1 MAEIFKRAYDEVN
14 RRLNG
19 SGLSSIVHREDGG
32 PVIKRFGGGYTDA
45 DAGVEETSYG
55 GGVEDWGISAADME
69 AAYSTGA
76 FGPELAE
83 ESFFDL
89 PDVESQRVHGTSP
102 FDIYRHGEAYGKPPG
117 SREQISARDTSLS
130 DFTGVGEQPSPEMQ
144 RRMERHRQEGLRGM
158 IQGGFDS
165 PEAYRDYMNKWK
177 SEAEKSRSD
186 AYWAEYPYGNWV
198 TETFG
203 DIKGTSLVLPEQA
216 PISRDE
222 AINNVLEDDTLSP
235 EEKQEQINHIFIYDD
250 VVNRDMG
257 RLKTASRKHTEDWKA
272 RDRAKGYSSIAP
284 QKRRTYKEGGKI
296 MPGGLSNLKKSININ
311 GQPHSL
317 AWIRPDEASALKAMG
332 GSGKKVEGIPAYFYA
347 DQGSYDS
354 GDTYDSVDVQD
365 TVGPDEG
372 GYSWDWG
379 STGGYDYSTDKK
391 ADPGKDVDTGYNVPG
406 YSLADRAEVLG
417 TTVDA
422 FGKIGTAE
430 AKSDPSGLAHQTWL
444 DEKSNIKGGF
454 LGLFGDS
461 ITNREALRGAR
472 KVGYD
477 KWRATAGKYSR
488 DPGKDYDEWFAGQNK
503 DALLE
508 GYAIGDPFGKAMEF
522 QMNLVNAQLQDKFRE
537 AKENIAVGLDD
548 DEEFQ
553 MTKEELQEAVKGIEG
568 LKGFTPYSGIDY
580 PVWAPG
586 GTAVGLMNLLS
597 STVIGTGTVNGIGV
611 HVHKDG
617 SVTAISPEDSPG
629 FTSGEDTGNV
639 VEDRRRRRPVREVAS
654 VSEEVTETPA
664 TGMAGLLAKRPD
676 VPSPPQSIQSQFNAL
691 ANLYGRERAAEML
704 NQPENIFA

>member
-1 MAEIFKRAYDEVN
+1 MVLARGLKKATPKQLEKLKITTKAGKEITYK
-14 RRLNG
+14 
-19 SGLSSIVHREDGG
+19 
-32 PVIKRFGGGYTDA
+32 
-45 DAGVEETSYG
+45 
-55 GGVEDWGISAADME
+55 
-69 AAYSTGA
+69 
-76 FGPELAE
+76 
-83 ESFFDL
+83 
-89 PDVESQRVHGTSP
+89 
-102 FDIYRHGEAYGKPPG
+102 
-117 SREQISARDTSLS
+117 
-130 DFTGVGEQPSPEMQ
+130 
-144 RRMERHRQEGLRGM
+144 
-158 IQGGFDS
+158 QGG
-165 PEAYRDYMNKWK
+165 
-177 SEAEKSRSD
+177 
-186 AYWAEYPYGNWV
+186 
-198 TETFG
+198 
-203 DIKGTSLVLPEQA
+203 
-216 PISRDE
+216 
-222 AINNVLEDDTLSP
+222 
-235 EEKQEQINHIFIYDD
+235 QI
-250 VVNRDMG
+250 M
-257 RLKTASRKHTEDWKA
+257 A
-272 RDRAKGYSSIAP
+272 
-284 QKRRTYKEGGKI
+284 
-296 MPGGLSNLKKSININ
+296 GGLSNLKKSININ

-332 GSGKKVEGIPAYFYA
+332 GSGKKVKGIPAYFYA

-379 STGGYDYSTDKK
+379 STGGYDYGK
-391 ADPGKDVDTGYNVPG
+391 AEGFIGDDTTQEPTGYNVPG

-417 TTVDA
+417 TTVDDL
-422 FGKIGTAE
+422 GKIGTAE

-454 LGLFGDS
+454 LGLFGDF
-461 ITNREALRGAR
+461 ITNREALRGAK

-477 KWRATAGKYSR
+477 NWRATAGKYSR

-553 MTKEELQEAVKGIEG
+553 MTKEELQEAVKDIEG

-580 PVWAPG
+580 PIWAPG
-586 GTAVGLMNLLS
+586 GTAVGLMNLFS

-629 FTSGEDTGNV
+629 FTSGEDTGN
-639 VEDRRRRRPVREVAS
+639 EPQERRRQRLPARPVAPPPVQP
-654 VSEEVTETPA
+654 TEPLE
-664 TGMAGLLAKRPD
+664 GMAGLLEKRPPA
-676 VPSPPQSIQSQFNAL
+676 VPRGQSVKHLEEIL
-691 ANLYGRERAAEML
+691 ANIYG
-704 NQPENIFA
+704 PEKAKTFGIG